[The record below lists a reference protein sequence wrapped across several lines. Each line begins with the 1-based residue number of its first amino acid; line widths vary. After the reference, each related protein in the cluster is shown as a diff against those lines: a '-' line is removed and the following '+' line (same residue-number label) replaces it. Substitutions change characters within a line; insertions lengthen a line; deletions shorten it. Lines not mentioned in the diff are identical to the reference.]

1 MAVGVGGQGYLGVAI
16 ETTPGTY
23 VAPTVFVPIL
33 SETLQYT
40 EDRYISPA
48 IRKSTIANDVKQNF
62 YHVEGDVDMEIDTDT
77 VVYFLH
83 AARVS
88 VVKTGAATPWTYT
101 YTPSGGASVGP
112 NGNNATVKT
121 LSITIVRNN
130 QVFKYVGCAT
140 TTFAFRIE
148 NGILMGTFTM
158 MGLGETSIAADSPP
172 AATFTQPSLL
182 GATAHSVSLAPVVN
196 SPTVPSW
203 AVSNNFQTYVFTV
216 NDNGAAQNRINS
228 SRQAAFISFG
238 ETEAT
243 ISATRDFELRSDYD
257 NFVATTFQAFQ
268 LKSVNGANDSIQF
281 NTYRGAYTAFP
292 ISLPGIGELVVAA
305 AEIRQVNNGVRQA
318 YDITVVCDTS
328 IT

>member
-1 MAVGVGGQGYLGVAI
+1 MSVGVGGQGFVGIAV

-23 VAPTVFVPIL
+23 VAPTTYVPIL
-33 SETLQYT
+33 SESFQYT

-62 YHVEGDVDMEIDTDT
+62 YHAEGDIDMEVDTST
-77 VVYFLH
+77 IIYFLH
-83 AARVS
+83 ACRLS
-88 VVKTGAATPWTYT
+88 VVKTGAGPYNYV

-121 LSITIVRNN
+121 LSVTIVRNL
-130 QVFKYVGCAT
+130 QVFKYVGCVAS
-140 TTFAFRIE
+140 TFAFRIE
-148 NGILMGTFTM
+148 DGILKATFTM
-158 MGLGETSIAADSPP
+158 MGLGETSVNTDTPP
-172 AATFTQPSLL
+172 TPTFTTPSLL
-182 GATAHSVSLAPVVN
+182 GAAAHTVSIAPVVS
-196 SPTVPSW
+196 SPTVPTW
-203 AVSNNFQTYVFTV
+203 VVSTNFQTYTFTV

-228 SRQAAFISFG
+228 SRQAAFISYG

-243 ISATRDFELRSDYD
+243 ISATRDFEVRADYD
-257 NFVATTFQAFQ
+257 NFVATSLQAFQ
-268 LKSVNGANDSIQF
+268 LKSVNSAGDSIQF

-305 AEIRQVNNGVRQA
+305 AEIRQVNNGARLA
-318 YDITVVCDTS
+318 YDITVNSGTS